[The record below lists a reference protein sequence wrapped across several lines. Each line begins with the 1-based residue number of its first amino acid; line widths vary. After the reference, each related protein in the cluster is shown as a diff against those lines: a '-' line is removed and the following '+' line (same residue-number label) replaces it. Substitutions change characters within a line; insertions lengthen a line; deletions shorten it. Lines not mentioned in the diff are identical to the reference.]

1 VPAYSGH
8 MQCLGRPPPSL
19 VLTRVQQGGRTQP
32 PQAQSA
38 NRTCLRPPSPY
49 HTVGQPELSA
59 LFQSLAVNAAVT
71 AASAA
76 AAAAACFSESWD
88 LSGLSPP
95 AAAGCTASRALWSA
109 QQAGKDASDAVGKA
123 AAESLQS
130 LASQDE
136 DEYYMNPNDP
146 TRVSTGGGG
155 GGHRQRP
162 RWGLRNRAVMSPC
175 QLRTG
180 GK

>member
-1 VPAYSGH
+1 

-155 GGHRQRP
+155 GGQRQRP
-162 RWGLRNRAVMSPC
+162 RGGLRNRAVMSPC